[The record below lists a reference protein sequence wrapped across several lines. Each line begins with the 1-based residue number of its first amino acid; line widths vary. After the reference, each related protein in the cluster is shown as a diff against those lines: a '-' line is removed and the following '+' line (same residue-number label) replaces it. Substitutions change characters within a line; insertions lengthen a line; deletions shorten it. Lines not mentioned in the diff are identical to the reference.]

1 MNVLET
7 LGKLWEHGHG
17 MFGWCSECG
26 SSSRYWADVRAHHTP
41 QPATFDIDL
50 AALIRQRGRECAV
63 VGLGPVAC
71 RAYTASAPQL
81 IDQP

>member
-7 LGKLWEHGHG
+7 LGKLWQHGHG

-26 SSSRYWADVRAHHTP
+26 FPSRYWADVRA
-41 QPATFDIDL
+41 QPRLISISRDIDL
-50 AALIRQRGRECAV
+50 AALIRQRGRNAAV